1 MTGNGQRGGQ
11 RTRKGT
17 DPEGGE
23 RSAWKGFVG
32 PSGLGLDHALIPSI
46 EKKVRPEGG
55 VQLLLI
61 GPSLPK
67 TGRSAASERAHGAD
81 CSRWGPLRRPGA
93 ILSYRMPRLPAW
105 PNPQPPKARLQA
117 PSAPCIPS

>member
-32 PSGLGLDHALIPSI
+32 PSGLGLDHSLIPSI
-46 EKKVRPEGG
+46 EKKVRPQGA

-61 GPSLPK
+61 GAL
-67 TGRSAASERAHGAD
+67 AAED
-81 CSRWGPLRRPGA
+81 GA
-93 ILSYRMPRLPAW
+93 ISGFRASPWR
-105 PNPQPPKARLQA
+105 
-117 PSAPCIPS
+117 